1 MHNKIAH
8 SAEHAFIGSLQYLTG
23 KTLNVRKVEHR
34 KTDNSVF
41 ITIPNLDLELIVRA
55 ESEVNS
61 LINMRKKIITHS
73 FESLTEA
80 KERLPSLRA
89 NEERI
94 IASNPVR
101 VVEIEGHDLA
111 ACAMEHVENLNE
123 CSFFLVTR
131 ISKNGK
137 DYEISFVVGEQ
148 AKETAIALSLKL
160 LKICEEIDANFN
172 TVENTVRK
180 LKTDS
185 EIYLGK
191 LKNLTREKLD
201 GIVPYITEYSKI
213 NIIHGIFF
221 NLLDE
226 EIRIFAGR
234 KIAESNSVVVI
245 VANINNQKDDTASVV
260 FARNES
266 LVNIDCNRLF
276 REISSEYGR
285 GGGTPYFVTG
295 VVDKERVT
303 AIVNNIIAEVMNCS
317 L

>member
-8 SAEHAFIGSLQYLTG
+8 SAEHAFIGSLQKLIG

-41 ITIPNLDLELIVRA
+41 ITIPNLDLELIIRA

-61 LINMRKKIITHS
+61 LINMGRKIITHS

-80 KERLPSLRA
+80 KEHLPSLRA

-94 IASNPVR
+94 TGSNPVR

-111 ACAMEHVENLNE
+111 ACAMEHVTNLDE

-131 ISKNGK
+131 LSKNGN
-137 DYEISFVVGEQ
+137 DYEINFVVGEQ

-160 LKICEEIDANFN
+160 LKICEEVEANFN

-180 LKTDS
+180 LKTES
-185 EIYLGK
+185 EICLDK
-191 LKNLTREKLD
+191 LKNLTQEKLD
-201 GIVPYITEYSKI
+201 NIIPYITDYTKT
-213 NIIHGIFF
+213 IIISGVFSD
-221 NLLDE
+221 LLDD

-234 KIAESNSVVVI
+234 KIAQSNIVVI
-245 VANINNQKDDTASVV
+245 VANINHHSDDTASIV
-260 FARNES
+260 FARNEA
-266 LVNIDCNRLF
+266 LVNIDCNKLF
-276 REISSEYGR
+276 REISSEDGR
-285 GGGTPYFVTG
+285 GGGKPHFVTG
-295 VVDKERVT
+295 VVNKERVT
-303 AIVNNIIAEVMNCS
+303 DIVNNIIAR

>member
-8 SAEHAFIGSLQYLTG
+8 SAEHAFIGSLQNLIG

-41 ITIPNLDLELIVRA
+41 ITIPALDLELIIRA

-61 LINMRKKIITHS
+61 LINMGRKIITHC

-80 KERLPSLRA
+80 KEHLPGLRA

-94 IASNPVR
+94 TGSNPVI

-111 ACAMEHVENLNE
+111 ACALEHVANLNE
-123 CSFFLVTR
+123 CNFFLITR
-131 ISKNGK
+131 IFKNGK
-137 DYEISFVVGEQ
+137 DYEINFVVGEQ

-160 LKICEEIDANFN
+160 LKICEEIDANLN

-180 LKTDS
+180 LKTDC
-185 EIYLGK
+185 EIRLGK
-191 LKNLTREKLD
+191 LKNITKEKLD
-201 GIVPYITEYSKI
+201 NIIPYVTEYSKI
-213 NIIHGIFF
+213 TIIRGIFSD
-221 NLLDE
+221 LLDE

-234 KIAESNSVVVI
+234 KIAESNMVVI
-245 VANINNQKDDTASVV
+245 VANINHHSDDTASIV
-260 FARNES
+260 FARNKT
-266 LVNIDCNRLF
+266 LVNIDCNKLF
-276 REISSEYGR
+276 REISSKDGR
-285 GGGTPYFVTG
+285 GGGKPHFVTG
-295 VVDKERVT
+295 VVNKERVT
-303 AIVNNIIAEVMNCS
+303 DVVNSIIAK

>member
-41 ITIPNLDLELIVRA
+41 ITIPNLDLELIIRA

-61 LINMRKKIITHS
+61 LINMGKKIITHS

-80 KERLPSLRA
+80 KEHLPNLRA

-160 LKICEEIDANFN
+160 LKICEEIEANFN

-201 GIVPYITEYSKI
+201 SIVPYITEYSKI

-234 KIAESNSVVVI
+234 KIAESNSAVVI
-245 VANINNQKDDTASVV
+245 VANINNQKDNTASVV
-260 FARNES
+260 FARNKS
-266 LVNIDCNRLF
+266 LVNIDCNKLF

-285 GGGTPYFVTG
+285 GGGMATSNE
-295 VVDKERVT
+295 D
-303 AIVNNIIAEVMNCS
+303 NIILIDNNR
-317 L
+317 

>member
-8 SAEHAFIGSLQYLTG
+8 SAEHAFIGSLQNLIG

-41 ITIPNLDLELIVRA
+41 ITIPALDLELIIRA

-61 LINMRKKIITHS
+61 LINMGRKIITHC

-80 KERLPSLRA
+80 KEHLPSLRA

-94 IASNPVR
+94 TGSNLVR

-111 ACAMEHVENLNE
+111 ACAMEHVTNLNE

-131 ISKNGK
+131 LSKNGNE
-137 DYEISFVVGEQ
+137 YEINFVVGEE
-148 AKETAIALSLKL
+148 AKETAIVLSLKL
-160 LKICEEIDANFN
+160 LKICEEVEANFN

-180 LKTDS
+180 LKTES
-185 EIYLGK
+185 EICLDK
-191 LKNLTREKLD
+191 LKNLTQEKLD
-201 GIVPYITEYSKI
+201 
-213 NIIHGIFF
+213 NIIPYNTEHTKITIISGIFSD
-221 NLLDE
+221 LLDD

-234 KIAESNSVVVI
+234 KIAESNIVVI
-245 VANINNQKDDTASVV
+245 VANINHHSDDTASIV
-260 FARNES
+260 FARNEA
-266 LVNIDCNRLF
+266 LVNIDCNKLF
-276 REISSEYGR
+276 REISSEDGR
-285 GGGTPYFVTG
+285 GGGKPHFVTG
-295 VVDKERVT
+295 VVNKKRVT
-303 AIVNNIIAEVMNCS
+303 DIVNNIIAR

>member
-41 ITIPNLDLELIVRA
+41 ITIPNLDLELIIRA

-61 LINMRKKIITHS
+61 LINMGKKIITHS

-80 KERLPSLRA
+80 KEHLPSLRA

-285 GGGTPYFVTG
+285 GGGRPHFVTG
-295 VVDKERVT
+295 IVDKERVT

>member
-61 LINMRKKIITHS
+61 LINMGKKIITHS

-80 KERLPSLRA
+80 KEHLPSLRA

-160 LKICEEIDANFN
+160 LKICEEIEANFN

-201 GIVPYITEYSKI
+201 SIVPYITEYSKI

-245 VANINNQKDDTASVV
+245 VANINNQNDNTASIV
-260 FARNES
+260 FARNKS
-266 LVNIDCNRLF
+266 LVNIDCNKLF
-276 REISSEYGR
+276 REISSKYGQ
-285 GGGTPYFVTG
+285 GGGTPHFVTG

-303 AIVNNIIAEVMNCS
+303 AIVNNVIAELMNRS

>member
-41 ITIPNLDLELIVRA
+41 ITIPNLDLELIIRA

-61 LINMRKKIITHS
+61 LINMGKKIITHS

-80 KERLPSLRA
+80 KEHLPNLRA

-160 LKICEEIDANFN
+160 LKICEEIEANFN

-201 GIVPYITEYSKI
+201 SIVPYITEYSKI

-234 KIAESNSVVVI
+234 KITESNSVVVI

-260 FARNES
+260 FARNKS
-266 LVNIDCNRLF
+266 LVNIDCNKLF

-285 GGGTPYFVTG
+285 G
-295 VVDKERVT
+295 
-303 AIVNNIIAEVMNCS
+303 
-317 L
+317 

>member
-41 ITIPNLDLELIVRA
+41 ITIPNLDLELIIRA

-61 LINMRKKIITHS
+61 LINMGKKIITHS

-80 KERLPSLRA
+80 KECLPSLRA

-123 CSFFLVTR
+123 CIFFLVTR
-131 ISKNGK
+131 MSKNGK

-160 LKICEEIDANFN
+160 LKICEEIEANFN
-172 TVENTVRK
+172 TVENTIRK
-180 LKTDS
+180 LKTDR

-191 LKNLTREKLD
+191 LKNLTKEKLD
-201 GIVPYITEYSKI
+201 SIVPYITDSSKI
-213 NIIHGIFF
+213 TIIRGIFF

-245 VANINNQKDDTASVV
+245 VANINNHNDDTASVV
-260 FARNES
+260 FARNKS
-266 LVNIDCNRLF
+266 LVNIDCNKLF
-276 REISSEYGR
+276 REISSKYGQ
-285 GGGTPYFVTG
+285 GGGTPHFVTG

-303 AIVNNIIAEVMNCS
+303 AIVNNVIAEVMNRS

>member
-41 ITIPNLDLELIVRA
+41 ITIPNLDLELIIRA

-61 LINMRKKIITHS
+61 LINMGKKIITHS

-80 KERLPSLRA
+80 KEHLPGLRA

-180 LKTDS
+180 LKTES

-201 GIVPYITEYSKI
+201 SIVPYTTDYSKI

-234 KIAESNSVVVI
+234 KIAESNSVVII
-245 VANINNQKDDTASVV
+245 VANINNQNDNTASIV
-260 FARNES
+260 FARSKS
-266 LVNIDCNRLF
+266 LVNIDCNKLF
-276 REISSEYGR
+276 REISSECGR
-285 GGGTPYFVTG
+285 GGGTPHFVTG

-303 AIVNNIIAEVMNCS
+303 AIVNKIIAEVINSS

>member
-41 ITIPNLDLELIVRA
+41 ITIPNLDLELIIRA

-61 LINMRKKIITHS
+61 LINMGKKIITHS

-80 KERLPSLRA
+80 KEHLPSLRA

-160 LKICEEIDANFN
+160 LKICEEIEANFN

-201 GIVPYITEYSKI
+201 SIVPYITEYSKI

-260 FARNES
+260 FARNKS
-266 LVNIDCNRLF
+266 LVNIDCNKLF
-276 REISSEYGR
+276 REISSKYGQ
-285 GGGTPYFVTG
+285 GGGTPHFVTG

>member
-41 ITIPNLDLELIVRA
+41 ITIPNLDLELIIRA

-61 LINMRKKIITHS
+61 LINMGKKIITHS

-80 KERLPSLRA
+80 KAHLPSLRA

-160 LKICEEIDANFN
+160 LKICEEIEANFN

-191 LKNLTREKLD
+191 LKNITREKLD
-201 GIVPYITEYSKI
+201 SIVPYITEYSKI

-234 KIAESNSVVVI
+234 KIAESNSAVVI
-245 VANINNQKDDTASVV
+245 VANINNQNDDTASVV
-260 FARNES
+260 FARNKS
-266 LVNIDCNRLF
+266 LVNIDCNKLF
-276 REISSEYGR
+276 REISSKYGQ
-285 GGGTPYFVTG
+285 GGGTPHFVTG